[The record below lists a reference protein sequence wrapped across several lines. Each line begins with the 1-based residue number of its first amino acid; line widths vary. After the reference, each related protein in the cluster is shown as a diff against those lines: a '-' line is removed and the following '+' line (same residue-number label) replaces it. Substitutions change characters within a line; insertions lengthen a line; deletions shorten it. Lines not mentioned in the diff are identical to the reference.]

1 MFYSN
6 CLVTNAGQPASVVVY
21 PL

>member
-1 MFYSN
+1 M
-6 CLVTNAGQPASVVVY
+6 TNAGQPASVVVY